1 METFYSILPELIRIV
16 ICAVCGAVI
25 VFGNALV
32 MGYAER
38 KLAGHIML
46 RPGPMEVGPHGI
58 YQLVIDGL
66 KLMGKQLVVPAKADP
81 LLFRFAPLLAF
92 APVFV
97 PLLVLPFSEKIQ
109 GFDLD
114 IGLLVIL
121 ALASINL
128 LAILIG
134 GWASNNKYSLFGVF
148 RAVSQN
154 VAYEIP
160 MLLSLLAV
168 VFMTNS
174 FSLKAVVAAQS
185 PVWFI
190 VIQPLAFLIYLV
202 SIVAETNRAPFDLPE
217 AESEL
222 TAGFHTE
229 YSGMSFSL
237 FVLAEY
243 ANMFIV
249 SSVAT
254 VFFLGGSSGIPLPY
268 FEYSGIIW
276 FMLKVYSLMFF
287 LVWIRWTYP
296 RTRFDQLM
304 NFCWKYLIPFAL
316 VNLLITV
323 VMVKLL

>member
-1 METFYSILPELIRIV
+1 MEIFYSLLPELIRMV
-16 ICAVCGAVI
+16 VCAVCGAVI

-38 KLAGHIML
+38 KLAGHFML
-46 RPGPMEVGPHGI
+46 RPGPMEVGFHGV
-58 YQLVIDGL
+58 YQLVVDGL
-66 KLMGKQLVVPAKADP
+66 KLMGKQLVVPARADKP
-81 LLFRFAPLLAF
+81 LFMLAPLLAF

-97 PLLVLPFSEKIQ
+97 PLLVIPFSSKLQ
-109 GFDLD
+109 GFDHD

-128 LAILIG
+128 LAVLIG
-134 GWASNNKYSLFGVF
+134 GWSSNNKYSLFGAF

-160 MLLSLLAV
+160 MLLSLLSII
-168 VFMTNS
+168 FMTNT
-174 FSLKAVVAAQS
+174 FSLKGVVAAQS

-190 VIQPLAFLIYLV
+190 VLQPLAFLIYLV

-237 FVLAEY
+237 FVLGEY

-268 FEYSGIIW
+268 FEYTGVVW
-276 FMLKVYSLMFF
+276 FLLKVYSLMFF

-304 NFCWKYLIPFAL
+304 NFCWKYLIPFSL

>member
-16 ICAVCGAVI
+16 VCAVCGAVI

-58 YQLVIDGL
+58 YQLVVDGL
-66 KLMGKQLVVPAKADP
+66 KLMGKQLVIPAKADH

-92 APVFV
+92 GPVFV

-114 IGLLVIL
+114 IGLLVVL

-134 GWASNNKYSLFGVF
+134 GWASNNKYSMLGVF

-160 MLLSLLAV
+160 MLLSLLSI
-168 VFMTNS
+168 VFMTNT
-174 FSLKAVVAAQS
+174 FSLKEVVAAQS

-304 NFCWKYLIPFAL
+304 NFCWKYLIPFARF
-316 VNLLITV
+316 VSMGMANV
-323 VMVKLL
+323 V

>member
-1 METFYSILPELIRIV
+1 MELLDGILPFILRLI
-16 ICAVCGAVI
+16 ICAICGAII

-38 KLAGHIML
+38 KLAGRIQL

-58 YQLVIDGL
+58 LQLVVDGV
-66 KLMGKQLVVPAKADP
+66 KLMGKQLVVPRNADKP
-81 LLFRFAPLLAF
+81 LFMLAPLLSF

-97 PLLVLPFSEKIQ
+97 PLLVIPFSDKLQ
-109 GFDLD
+109 GLDLD
-114 IGLLVIL
+114 VGLLLIL
-121 ALASINL
+121 AFASLNV

-134 GWASNNKYSLFGVF
+134 GWGSNNKYSLLGAIRSV
-148 RAVSQN
+148 AQN

-160 MLLSLLAV
+160 MLLALLAI
-168 VFMTNS
+168 VFMTNT
-174 FSLKAVVAAQS
+174 FSLQGIVDAQS

-190 VIQPLAFLIYLV
+190 VLQPLAFLIYLV
-202 SIVAETNRAPFDLPE
+202 AMVAETNRAPFDLPE

-237 FVLAEY
+237 FMIAEY
-243 ANMFIV
+243 TNMFIV
-249 SSVAT
+249 CSVAT
-254 VFFLGGSSGIPLPY
+254 VFFLGGASGIPLPW
-268 FEYSGIIW
+268 FEYSGVIW
-276 FMLKVYSLMFF
+276 FLLKVYLLMFF

-304 NFCWKYLIPFAL
+304 NFCWKYLIPFSM
-316 VNLLITV
+316 VNLILTV
-323 VMVKLL
+323 VLVKLL

>member
-46 RPGPMEVGPHGI
+46 RPGPMEVGFHGV
-58 YQLVIDGL
+58 YQLVVDGL

-121 ALASINL
+121 ALSSINL

-134 GWASNNKYSLFGVF
+134 GWSSNNKYSLFGVF

-160 MLLSLLAV
+160 MLLSLLAI

-202 SIVAETNRAPFDLPE
+202 AIVAETNRAPFDLPE

-229 YSGMSFSL
+229 YAGMSFSL

-276 FMLKVYSLMFF
+276 FMLKVYALMFF

-304 NFCWKYLIPFAL
+304 NFCWKYLIPFSL

>member
-1 METFYSILPELIRIV
+1 MEIFYSILPDLIRMV
-16 ICAVCGAVI
+16 VCAVCGAVI

-38 KLAGHIML
+38 KLAGHFML
-46 RPGPMEVGPHGI
+46 RPGPMEVGFHGV
-58 YQLVIDGL
+58 YQLVVDGL
-66 KLMGKQLVVPAKADP
+66 KLMGKQLVVPARADKP
-81 LLFRFAPLLAF
+81 LFMLAPLLAF

-97 PLLVLPFSEKIQ
+97 PLLVIPFSSKLQ
-109 GFDLD
+109 GFDHD

-128 LAILIG
+128 LAVLIG
-134 GWASNNKYSLFGVF
+134 GWSSNNKYSLFGAF

-160 MLLSLLAV
+160 MLLSLLSII
-168 VFMTNS
+168 FMTNT
-174 FSLKAVVAAQS
+174 FSLKGVVAAQS

-190 VIQPLAFLIYLV
+190 VLQPLAFLIYLV

-237 FVLAEY
+237 FVLGEY

-268 FEYSGIIW
+268 FEYTGVVW
-276 FMLKVYSLMFF
+276 FLLKVYSLMFF

-304 NFCWKYLIPFAL
+304 NFCWKYLIPFSL

>member
-1 METFYSILPELIRIV
+1 MEILYSILPELIRIL

-38 KLAGHIML
+38 KLAGRIML
-46 RPGPMEVGPHGI
+46 RPGPMELGFQGI
-58 YQLVIDGL
+58 YQLIVDGL
-66 KLMGKQLVVPAKADP
+66 KLMGKQLVVPAQADKP
-81 LLFRFAPLLAF
+81 LYMMAPLLSF

-97 PLLVLPFSEKIQ
+97 PLLVIPFSDKIQ

-114 IGLLVIL
+114 VGLILIL
-121 ALASINL
+121 AFASINL
-128 LAILIG
+128 LAVVIG
-134 GWASNNKYSLFGVF
+134 GWSSNNKYSLFGAF
-148 RAVSQN
+148 RAVAQS

-160 MLLSLLAV
+160 MLISLLAI
-168 VFMTNS
+168 VFMTNT
-174 FSLKAVVAAQS
+174 FSLRETVAAQS
-185 PVWFI
+185 PVWF
-190 VIQPLAFLIYLV
+190 VVVQPLAFLIYIV
-202 SIVAETNRAPFDLPE
+202 AMVAETNRAPFDLPE

-237 FVLAEY
+237 FVIAEY
-243 ANMFIV
+243 ANMFIAC
-249 SSVAT
+249 SVAT

-268 FEYSGIIW
+268 FEYSGVVW
-276 FMLKVYSLMFF
+276 FLMKVYTLMFF

-304 NFCWKYLIPFAL
+304 NFCWKYLIPFSL

-323 VMVKLL
+323 VVVKLI

>member
-1 METFYSILPELIRIV
+1 MEIFYSILPELIRIV
-16 ICAVCGAVI
+16 VCAVCGAVI

-58 YQLVIDGL
+58 YQLVVDGL

-97 PLLVLPFSEKIQ
+97 PLLVIPFSSKLQ

-128 LAILIG
+128 LAVLIG
-134 GWASNNKYSLFGVF
+134 GWSSNNKYSLFGAF

-160 MLLSLLAV
+160 MLLSLLSII
-168 VFMTNS
+168 FMTNT

-237 FVLAEY
+237 FVLGEY

-276 FMLKVYSLMFF
+276 FMLKVYTLMFF

>member
-1 METFYSILPELIRIV
+1 MEIFYSILPELIRMV
-16 ICAVCGAVI
+16 FCAVFGAVI
-25 VFGNALV
+25 VFGNALL

-38 KLAGHIML
+38 KLAGHIMF

-66 KLMGKQLVVPAKADP
+66 KLMGKQLVIPKNADKP
-81 LLFRFAPLLAF
+81 LFMLAPLLAF

-97 PLLVLPFSEKIQ
+97 PLLVIPFSDKIQ
-109 GFDLD
+109 GFDHD
-114 IGLLVIL
+114 IGLLIIL
-121 ALASINL
+121 ALGSINL
-128 LAILIG
+128 LAALIG
-134 GWASNNKYSLFGVF
+134 GWSSNNKYSLFGAF

-160 MLLSLLAV
+160 LLLSLLSI
-168 VFMTNS
+168 VFMTNT
-174 FSLKAVVAAQS
+174 FSLKEVVAAQS

-190 VIQPLAFLIYLV
+190 VIQPVAFLIFLV
-202 SIVAETNRAPFDLPE
+202 AIVAETNRAPFDLPE

-237 FVLAEY
+237 FVLGEY

-276 FMLKVYSLMFF
+276 FLLKVYLLMFF
-287 LVWIRWTYP
+287 LIWIRWTYP

>member
-1 METFYSILPELIRIV
+1 METLYSILPDLIRIL
-16 ICAVCGAVI
+16 ICAACGAVI

-38 KLAGHIML
+38 KLAGHFML
-46 RPGPMEVGPHGI
+46 RPGPMEVGFHGI
-58 YQLVIDGL
+58 IQLVVDGL
-66 KLMGKQLVVPAKADP
+66 KLMGKQLVVPAQADKP
-81 LLFRFAPLLAF
+81 LFMLAPLISF

-97 PLLVLPFSEKIQ
+97 PLLVIPFSDKLQ

-114 IGLLVIL
+114 VGLLLIL
-121 ALASINL
+121 AFASINV
-128 LAILIG
+128 LAVLIG
-134 GWASNNKYSLFGVF
+134 GWSSNNKYSLFGAF
-148 RAVSQN
+148 RAVAQN

-160 MLLSLLAV
+160 MLISLLAII
-168 VFMTNS
+168 FMTNT
-174 FSLKAVVAAQS
+174 FSLREVAAAQS
-185 PVWFI
+185 PVWF
-190 VIQPLAFLIYLV
+190 VVVQPLAFIIYIV
-202 SIVAETNRAPFDLPE
+202 AMVAETNRAPFDLPE

-243 ANMFIV
+243 ANMFICC
-249 SSVAT
+249 SVAT

-268 FEYSGIIW
+268 FEYSGAIW
-276 FMLKVYSLMFF
+276 FLMKVYALMFF

-304 NFCWKYLIPFAL
+304 NFCWKYLIPFSL

-323 VMVKLL
+323 VVVKLI

>member
-1 METFYSILPELIRIV
+1 MEIFYSILPDLIRMV
-16 ICAVCGAVI
+16 VCAVCGAVI

-38 KLAGHIML
+38 KLAGHIMF
-46 RPGPMEVGPHGI
+46 RPGPMEVGFHGV
-58 YQLVIDGL
+58 YQLVVDGL
-66 KLMGKQLVVPAKADP
+66 KLMGKQLVIPKNAD
-81 LLFRFAPLLAF
+81 APLFMLAPILAF

-97 PLLVLPFSEKIQ
+97 PLLVIPFSDKIQ

-128 LAILIG
+128 LAVLIG
-134 GWASNNKYSLFGVF
+134 GWSSNNKYSLFGAF

-160 MLLSLLAV
+160 MLLSLLSI
-168 VFMTNS
+168 VFMTNT
-174 FSLKAVVAAQS
+174 FSLKGVVAAQS

-202 SIVAETNRAPFDLPE
+202 AIVAETNRAPFDLPE

-237 FVLAEY
+237 FVLGEY

-249 SSVAT
+249 CSVAT

-268 FEYSGIIW
+268 FEYSGIVW
-276 FMLKVYSLMFF
+276 FLLKVYSLMFF
-287 LVWIRWTYP
+287 LIWIRWTYP

-304 NFCWKYLIPFAL
+304 NFCWKYLIPFSL

>member
-16 ICAVCGAVI
+16 VCAVCGAVI

-46 RPGPMEVGPHGI
+46 RPGPMEVGFHGI
-58 YQLVIDGL
+58 YQLVVDGL
-66 KLMGKQLVVPAKADP
+66 KLMGKQLVVPAKADHW
-81 LLFRFAPLLAF
+81 LFRIAPLLAF

-97 PLLVLPFSEKIQ
+97 PMLVLPFSEKLQ

-134 GWASNNKYSLFGVF
+134 GWASNNKYSLFGAF

-160 MLLSLLAV
+160 MLLSLLSI
-168 VFMTNS
+168 VFMTNT
-174 FSLKAVVAAQS
+174 FSLKGVVAAQS

-202 SIVAETNRAPFDLPE
+202 AIVAETNRAPFDLPE

-249 SSVAT
+249 SSIAT

-268 FEYSGIIW
+268 FEYSGIVW
-276 FMLKVYSLMFF
+276 FLLKVYALMFF

-304 NFCWKYLIPFAL
+304 NFCWKYLIPFSL

>member
-1 METFYSILPELIRIV
+1 METLHSILPELIRIIV
-16 ICAVCGAVI
+16 CAIGGAVI

-46 RPGPMEVGPHGI
+46 RPGPMEVGFHGI
-58 YQLVIDGL
+58 LQLVVDGL
-66 KLMGKQLVVPAKADP
+66 KLMGKQLVIPKQADKP
-81 LLFRFAPLLAF
+81 LFMIAPILAF

-97 PLLVLPFSEKIQ
+97 PMLLIPFSDKLQ

-114 IGLLVIL
+114 VGMLVIL
-121 ALASINL
+121 AFASINV

-134 GWASNNKYSLFGVF
+134 GWGSNNKYSLFGAF
-148 RAVSQN
+148 RSVAQN

-160 MLLSLLAV
+160 MLISLLAI
-168 VFMTNS
+168 VFMTNT
-174 FSLKAVVAAQS
+174 FSLREIAAAQS
-185 PVWFI
+185 PVWF
-190 VIQPLAFLIYLV
+190 VVLQPLAFLIYIV
-202 SIVAETNRAPFDLPE
+202 AMVAETNRAPFDLPE

-229 YSGMSFSL
+229 YAGMSFSL
-237 FVLAEY
+237 FVLGEY

-249 SSVAT
+249 CSVAT

-268 FEYSGIIW
+268 FEYTGALW
-276 FMLKVYSLMFF
+276 FLLKVYALMFF

-304 NFCWKYLIPFAL
+304 NFCWKYLIPFSL

-323 VMVKLL
+323 VVVKLI